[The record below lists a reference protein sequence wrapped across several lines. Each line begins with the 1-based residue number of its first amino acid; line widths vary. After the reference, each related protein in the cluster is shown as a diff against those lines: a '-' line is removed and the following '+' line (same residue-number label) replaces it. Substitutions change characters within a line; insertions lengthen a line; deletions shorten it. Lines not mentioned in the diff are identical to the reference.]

1 MHLQNNLTK
10 ERAGRNVNKILVV
23 GSLNMDF
30 VIDVKNMPLAG
41 ETILG
46 EKVTLVPGG
55 KGANQAYAAG
65 KLGGNVRMIGAVGN
79 DMYGSMLKENLESVG
94 VDTSGIETIKG
105 APTGNAFITVDECG
119 ENSIIVIQGTN
130 ACLTKEMIDR
140 HMELIDQCDTVIM
153 QLEIPL
159 EIVTYVKNI
168 AKEKGKTVILDPAP
182 AKAGLPDEFFRG
194 FDIVK
199 PNETEIQ
206 TLSGRK
212 METKRKLEEGAKQLL
227 EKGVD
232 TVIIT
237 LGGDGALLV
246 TKDAS
251 EEFHAKRVNA
261 VDTTAAGDSFTAAL
275 AVALGK
281 GMPYSKAIEF
291 GNSVSGIVV
300 TRKGAQTSIPT
311 MEEAIKN
318 MKERNENENTNH
330 N

>member
-1 MHLQNNLTK
+1 M
-10 ERAGRNVNKILVV
+10 NKILVV

-30 VIDVKNMPLAG
+30 VIDVQNMPLAG

-46 EKVTLVPGG
+46 KSVTLVPGG

-65 KLGGNVRMIGAVGN
+65 KLGGDVGMIGAVGN
-79 DMYGSMLKENLESVG
+79 DMYGRMLKENLESVG
-94 VDTSGIETIKG
+94 VDTSGVETVEG
-105 APTGNAFITVDECG
+105 LPTGNAFITVDESG
-119 ENSIIVIQGTN
+119 ENRIIVIQGTN
-130 ACLTKEMIDR
+130 ACITKEMIDR
-140 HMELIDQCDTVIM
+140 HMELIDKCDTVIM

-159 EIVTYVKNI
+159 EIVAYVKNI

-182 AKAGLPDEFFRG
+182 AKAGLPDDFFRG

-212 METKRKLEEGAKQLL
+212 METKEELMEGARELL
-227 EKGVD
+227 KKGVD

-246 TKDAS
+246 TKDTS
-251 EEFHAKRVNA
+251 KEFHAKKVNA
-261 VDTTAAGDSFTAAL
+261 IDTTAAGDSFTAAF

-281 GMPYSKAIEF
+281 GMTYGEAIEF

-318 MKERNENENTNH
+318 MKRRDEDGDTNH
-330 N
+330 H

>member
-1 MHLQNNLTK
+1 M
-10 ERAGRNVNKILVV
+10 NKILVV

-30 VIDVKNMPLAG
+30 VIDVQNMPLAG

-46 EKVTLVPGG
+46 KSVTLVPGG

-65 KLGGNVRMIGAVGN
+65 KLGGDVGMIGAVGN
-79 DMYGSMLKENLESVG
+79 DMYGRMLKENLESVG
-94 VDTSGIETIKG
+94 VDTSGVETVEG
-105 APTGNAFITVDECG
+105 LPTGNAFITVDESG
-119 ENSIIVIQGTN
+119 ENRIIVIQGTN
-130 ACLTKEMIDR
+130 ACITKEMIDR
-140 HMELIDQCDTVIM
+140 HMELIDKCDTVIM

-159 EIVTYVKNI
+159 EIVAYVKNI

-182 AKAGLPDEFFRG
+182 AKAGLPDDFFRG

-212 METKRKLEEGAKQLL
+212 MGTKEELMEGARELL
-227 EKGVD
+227 KKGVD

-246 TKDAS
+246 TKDTS
-251 EEFHAKRVNA
+251 KEFYAKKVNA
-261 VDTTAAGDSFTAAL
+261 IDTTAAGDSFTAAF

-281 GMPYSKAIEF
+281 GMTYGEAIEF

-318 MKERNENENTNH
+318 MKRRDEDGDTNH
-330 N
+330 H

>member
-1 MHLQNNLTK
+1 M
-10 ERAGRNVNKILVV
+10 NKILVV

-30 VIDVKNMPLAG
+30 VIDVQNMPLAG

-46 EKVTLVPGG
+46 KKVTLVPGG

-65 KLGGNVRMIGAVGN
+65 KLGGDVGMIGAVGN
-79 DMYGSMLKENLESVG
+79 DIYGRMLKENLESVG
-94 VDTSGIETIKG
+94 VDTSGVEAVEGI
-105 APTGNAFITVDECG
+105 PTGNAFITVDESG
-119 ENSIIVIQGTN
+119 ENRIIVIQGTN
-130 ACLTKEMIDR
+130 ACITKEMIDR
-140 HMELIDQCDTVIM
+140 HMELIDKCDTVIM

-182 AKAGLPDEFFRG
+182 AKAGLPDDFFRG

-206 TLSGRK
+206 TLSGKK
-212 METKRKLEEGAKQLL
+212 METKEELAEGAGELL
-227 EKGVD
+227 KKGVD

-237 LGGDGALLV
+237 LGGDGALLA
-246 TKDAS
+246 TKDGS
-251 EEFHAKRVNA
+251 KEFHTKKVNA
-261 VDTTAAGDSFTAAL
+261 IDTTAAGDSFTAAF

-281 GMPYSKAIEF
+281 GMTYDEAIAF
-291 GNSVSGIVV
+291 GNNVSGIVV

-318 MKERNENENTNH
+318 MKGRDEDGDTNH
-330 N
+330 H

>member
-1 MHLQNNLTK
+1 MN
-10 ERAGRNVNKILVV
+10 EILVV

-30 VIDVKNMPLAG
+30 VIDVKNMPIPG

-46 EKVTLVPGG
+46 KKVTLVPGG

-65 KLGGNVRMIGAVGN
+65 KLEGNVRMIGAVGN
-79 DMYGSMLKENLESVG
+79 DIYGRMLKENLESVG
-94 VDTSGIETIKG
+94 VDTSGVETIEG
-105 APTGNAFITVDECG
+105 IPTGNAFITVDESG

-130 ACLTKEMIDR
+130 ACITKEMIDR
-140 HMELIDQCDTVIM
+140 HMELIDKCDTVIM

-182 AKAGLPDEFFRG
+182 AKAGLSDDFFHG
-194 FDIVK
+194 FDIIK

-212 METKRKLEEGAKQLL
+212 METREELTQGAREILA
-227 EKGVD
+227 KGVD

-237 LGGDGALLV
+237 LGSDGALLV
-246 TKDAS
+246 TKDTCK
-251 EEFHAKRVNA
+251 EFHAKRVTA

-281 GMPYSKAIEF
+281 GMPYSEAIAF

-311 MEEAIKN
+311 MEEAIQN
-318 MKERNENENTNH
+318 MKGRDKDGDTNH

>member
-1 MHLQNNLTK
+1 M
-10 ERAGRNVNKILVV
+10 NKILVV

-30 VIDVKNMPLAG
+30 VVDVKSMPLAG

-46 EKVTLVPGG
+46 KKVTLVSGG

-65 KLGGNVRMIGAVGN
+65 KLGGNVWMIGAVGN
-79 DMYGSMLKENLESVG
+79 DVYGKMLKESLESVG
-94 VDTSGIETIKG
+94 VDTSGVETIEG
-105 APTGNAFITVDECG
+105 IPTGNAFITVDERG
-119 ENSIIVIQGTN
+119 ENSIIVIQGAN
-130 ACLTKEMIDR
+130 ACITKEMIDR
-140 HMELIDQCDTVIM
+140 HMDLIDKCDTVIM

-159 EIVTYVKNI
+159 EIVTYVKDI

-182 AKAGLPDEFFRG
+182 AKAGLSDEFFHG

-212 METKRKLEEGAKQLL
+212 METKIELVEGAKGLL
-227 EKGVD
+227 GKGVD

-246 TKDAS
+246 TKDTS
-251 EEFHAKRVNA
+251 KEFHAKKVTA
-261 VDTTAAGDSFTAAL
+261 IDTTAAGDSFTAAL

-281 GMPYSKAIEF
+281 GMPYSDAIEF

-311 MEEAIKN
+311 MEEAVKN
-318 MKERNENENTNH
+318 MERRNENGNTNH